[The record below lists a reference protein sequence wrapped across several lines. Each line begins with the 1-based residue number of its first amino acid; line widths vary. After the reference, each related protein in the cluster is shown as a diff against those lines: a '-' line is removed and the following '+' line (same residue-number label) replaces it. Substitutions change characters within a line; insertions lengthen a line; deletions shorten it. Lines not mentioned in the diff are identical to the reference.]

1 MVRNVSKWSKKWS
14 ENCSQVSKLVE
25 WLKNGKNCFIIGQ
38 EWCKE
43 CIQKGATQDPKMLQ
57 KQFKTDPKM
66 GFSKKIRLIENK
78 LGLFWEEKYVKK
90 FYSF

>member
-25 WLKNGKNCFIIGQ
+25 WLKNGVK
-38 EWCKE
+38 K
-43 CIQKGATQDPKMLQ
+43 CIQKGATQDQKMLQ

-66 GFSKKIRLIENK
+66 GFSKKLD
-78 LGLFWEEKYVKK
+78 
-90 FYSF
+90 